1 MTKKEKE
8 MQEKADYLNKII
20 NEDIEYDDEKEELVL
35 NFIFNILT
43 SNTVM
48 NRYCSTRYGNITENK
63 DISIKECIN
72 YVAKKII
79 EFNKR
84 KDKEEKIEYLKRE
97 IEKLEQSQIEVIGLG
112 GDDLPIREEIWEI
125 EEQIRELRREDE

>member
-1 MTKKEKE
+1 MSYQNYIDTYGKIMGEF
-8 MQEKADYLNKII
+8 AFDYYPIMHN
-20 NEDIEYDDEKEELVL
+20 EKEELVL

-48 NRYCSTRYGNITENK
+48 NRYCSTRYGNIIENK

-79 EFNKR
+79 GFNES
-84 KDKEEKIEYLKRE
+84 EE
-97 IEKLEQSQIEVIGLG
+97 
-112 GDDLPIREEIWEI
+112 
-125 EEQIRELRREDE
+125 

>member
-20 NEDIEYDDEKEELVL
+20 NENIEYDNEKEELVL

-48 NRYCSTRYGNITENK
+48 NRYCSTRYGNIIENK

-79 EFNKR
+79 GINES
-84 KDKEEKIEYLKRE
+84 EE
-97 IEKLEQSQIEVIGLG
+97 
-112 GDDLPIREEIWEI
+112 
-125 EEQIRELRREDE
+125 